1 MHDTVVVTNGYI
13 MHNHKRMYSMQN
25 ELSHGRKGINCKLV
39 IQGKSHGLLAMEAL
53 ANFPPTAVSRTTA
66 SGLVR
71 VMWLVP
77 CWTWTHAPPPSPSP
91 RMAHGLVLPSHCM
104 VSQWGARTW
113 RSTRTSSPR
122 TAGGSVLLYKA
133 GFPLPSFSVE
143 GEDRALCPHTSFS
156 NTYTVQEL

>member
-71 VMWLVP
+71 VM
-77 CWTWTHAPPPSPSP
+77 
-91 RMAHGLVLPSHCM
+91 
-104 VSQWGARTW
+104 
-113 RSTRTSSPR
+113 
-122 TAGGSVLLYKA
+122 
-133 GFPLPSFSVE
+133 
-143 GEDRALCPHTSFS
+143 
-156 NTYTVQEL
+156 